1 MSPASWCRQ
10 SGPECGRAWRTRC
23 TRSSSPASSS
33 ARLPISPTARSTG
46 CFPPPRPAA
55 RSWPGS
61 GRPWWSPARRHH
73 RPPGPAASGM
83 GRVSVGKALL
93 SEAEDDEAPGTTGS
107 SRLRGLR
114 LRPWA
119 VVAIWV
125 VGVIAA
131 FACYLQLARTRA
143 VNSDG
148 AGQALQAWDML
159 HGNLLLHGWLLGDVS
174 YYTTEVPQYLLV
186 ELVRGLNQD
195 VVHVAAAMTYTLAT
209 LLAALLAKGN
219 STGRQALVRV
229 LIAVGIMLAP
239 QLTSGVNIL
248 LSSPDH
254 IGTSVPVMVVWLIL
268 DHARPRWYV
277 PVIAGVFLG
286 WALIADMLV
295 LYIGVLPLAV
305 VCAIRVYRAVAVE
318 RKPLASQWYELALG
332 AAALLGAAAA
342 VLALRVIHAQGGFYM
357 PAPNA
362 QFVQGG
368 AALVHNLGITFE
380 GLLLLGGADFFGLR
394 PTAGN
399 VFTMLHVVGVFL
411 AAWGTWLAARRFLRD
426 RDLVAQLLV
435 TGVLINLAVYVL
447 STRANVVSQ
456 TREIAPVLPFAAAL
470 AGRLLDGRLRAA
482 KLMPL
487 LLVVLLGYL
496 AGLVHEIS
504 QPPVAAQNQ
513 QLTSWLAARHLHTGL
528 SGYWESN
535 VVTLTSGDRVQIRL
549 VKPSGGRLVAGHY
562 ESKADWYDP
571 DRNTANF
578 VVIDPGVTGYPGFT
592 LERAVLATFGAPART
607 YHVGSYT
614 VLVWNENLLGKLGSA
629 TAPSGR

>member
-1 MSPASWCRQ
+1 MGHVNLGEALPA
-10 SGPECGRAWRTRC
+10 
-23 TRSSSPASSS
+23 
-33 ARLPISPTARSTG
+33 
-46 CFPPPRPAA
+46 
-55 RSWPGS
+55 
-61 GRPWWSPARRHH
+61 
-73 RPPGPAASGM
+73 
-83 GRVSVGKALL
+83 
-93 SEAEDDEAPGTTGS
+93 EAEDDQAPGTAGS
-107 SRLRGLR
+107 AGFRALR

-119 VVAIWV
+119 VTAAWV
-125 VGVIAA
+125 FGVIVV
-131 FACYLQLARTRA
+131 FACYLQLSRTRA

-174 YYTTEVPQYLLV
+174 YYTTEVPQYMLV
-186 ELVRGLNQD
+186 EIVRGLNSD
-195 VVHVAAAMTYTLAT
+195 VVHVAAAMTYTLAV

-219 STGRQALVRV
+219 STGRQALMRV
-229 LIAVGIMLAP
+229 FIAVGIMLAP
-239 QLTSGVNIL
+239 QLASGVNIL

-277 PVIAGVFLG
+277 PVVAGVLLG
-286 WALIADMLV
+286 WAQIADMLV
-295 LYIGVLPLAV
+295 LYIGVLPLV
-305 VCAIRVYRAVAVE
+305 LVCGIRVYRAVAVE
-318 RKPLASQWYELALG
+318 GKPLASQWYETALA

-342 VLALRVIHAQGGFYM
+342 VLALRAIHAHGGFYM

-368 AALVHNLGITFE
+368 TALVHNLGITAE
-380 GLLLLGGADFFGLR
+380 GLLLLGGADFFGLH
-394 PTAGN
+394 PTAGSA
-399 VFTMLHVVGVFL
+399 VTMLHVVGVFL

-435 TGVLINLAVYVL
+435 TGVAINLAVYVL
-447 STRANVVSQ
+447 STRANVISQ
-456 TREIAPVLPFAAAL
+456 THEIAAVLPFSAAL
-470 AGRLLDGRLRAA
+470 AGRLLAGRLKAA

-496 AGLVHEIS
+496 AGLAHEIS

-535 VVTLTSGDRVQIRL
+535 IVTLTSGDRVQIRL
-549 VKPSGGRLVAGHY
+549 VKVSGGRLIPGAY

-571 DRNTANF
+571 DQNTANF
-578 VVIDPGVTGYPGFT
+578 VVLTPGATGYPGLT
-592 LERAVLATFGAPART
+592 QEQAVLATFGPPART
-607 YHVGSYT
+607 YHLGSYT
-614 VLVWNENLLGKLGSA
+614 ILVWNHNLLTELGRAAGRRSQPIPPSP
-629 TAPSGR
+629 TAPIGR

>member
-1 MSPASWCRQ
+1 
-10 SGPECGRAWRTRC
+10 
-23 TRSSSPASSS
+23 
-33 ARLPISPTARSTG
+33 
-46 CFPPPRPAA
+46 
-55 RSWPGS
+55 
-61 GRPWWSPARRHH
+61 
-73 RPPGPAASGM
+73 M
-83 GRVSVGKALL
+83 GHVNLGKALPA
-93 SEAEDDEAPGTTGS
+93 EAEGDQAPGATRSAGF
-107 SRLRGLR
+107 RALR

-119 VVAIWV
+119 VTAAVWV
-125 VGVIAA
+125 VGVIVV
-131 FACYLQLARTRA
+131 FGCYLRLSRTRA
-143 VNSDG
+143 VNADG

-174 YYTTEVPQYLLV
+174 YYTTEVPQYVLV
-186 ELVRGLNQD
+186 ELLRGLNAD

-219 STGRQALVRV
+219 STGRQALMRV

-239 QLTSGVNIL
+239 QLASGVNIL

-286 WALIADMLV
+286 WAQIADMLV
-295 LYIGVLPLAV
+295 LYIGVLPLV
-305 VCAIRVYRAVAVE
+305 LVCAIRVYRAVTVE
-318 RKPLASQWYELALG
+318 RKPLASQWYEMALAAAALAG
-332 AAALLGAAAA
+332 AAAALL
-342 VLALRVIHAQGGFYM
+342 ALRAIHAHGGFYM

-368 AALVHNLGITFE
+368 TALVHNLGITAE

-435 TGVLINLAVYVL
+435 TGIAINLAVYVL
-447 STRANVVSQ
+447 STRASVVSQ
-456 TREIAPVLPFAAAL
+456 TREIAAVLPFGAAL
-470 AGRLLDGRLRAA
+470 AGRLLAGRLTAA
-482 KLMPL
+482 KLTPL
-487 LLVVLLGYL
+487 LIVVLLGYL
-496 AGLVHEIS
+496 AGLAHEIS

-535 VVTLTSGDRVQIRL
+535 IVTLTSGDRVQVRL
-549 VKPSGGRLVAGHY
+549 VNVSGGRLVPGGY
-562 ESKADWYDP
+562 ELKTDWYDP
-571 DRNTANF
+571 ARNTANF
-578 VVIDPGVTGYPGFT
+578 VVLYPGTGEYPGFT
-592 LERAVLATFGAPART
+592 QEQAVLATFGTPART
-607 YHVGSYT
+607 YRVGSYT
-614 VLVWNENLLGKLGSA
+614 ILVWNKNLLSELG
-629 TAPSGR
+629 